1 MAHDFKERQEDG
13 GEYSMNINFKRFR
26 LGFASIVAAGSLAGI
41 LPASPASADLC
52 VSTTNCSVYLTQGN
66 SSSGFGTGN
75 FGQVDLKL
83 TGNTVTVTID
93 LAPGFFVINTG
104 FPGVAGFADSL
115 GGGLTIG
122 NFSSA
127 AYSGFLSDATND
139 LHFDGF
145 GYSNDAAGT
154 TGPNGGSAS
163 AVSVLSF
170 DVSNAGLNDVEQ
182 LLNLF
187 NPAGGDGPAVFVV
200 DAINRNTSGPGAGQT
215 GLISGTDTGTPAPVP
230 EPASLT
236 LLGSALIG
244 MGFLAYRRRKDP
256 A

>member
-1 MAHDFKERQEDG
+1 
-13 GEYSMNINFKRFR
+13 MNMSFRWFR
-26 LGFASIVAAGSLAGI
+26 LGSVIMVAAASLAGI
-41 LPASPASADLC
+41 LQVSPASADLC
-52 VSTTNCSVYLTQGN
+52 PSTTSCVVNLTQGN

-75 FGQVDLKL
+75 FGTVDLER
-83 TGNTVTVTID
+83 TGSTVTVTID
-93 LAPGFFVINTG
+93 LKSGFFLIGTG
-104 FPGVAGFADSL
+104 FPGTAGFADSL
-115 GGGLTIG
+115 GGGLTIN

-127 AYSGFLSDATND
+127 AYSGSLSDATKD

-145 GYSNDAAGT
+145 GFSNDAAGT
-154 TGPNGGSAS
+154 TAPSAGSGS
-163 AVSVLSF
+163 AVSHLSF
-170 DVSNAGLNDVEQ
+170 DVSKTGLNDVEQ

-187 NPAGGDGPAVFVV
+187 SPGGDGPAVFVV

-215 GLISGTDTGTPAPVP
+215 GLISGTTTTTRVP

-256 A
+256 V

>member
-1 MAHDFKERQEDG
+1 
-13 GEYSMNINFKRFR
+13 MNMNFKRFR
-26 LGFASIVAAGSLAGI
+26 LGFASIVAAGSLAGV

-52 VSTTNCSVYLTQGN
+52 ASTTSCIVNLTQGN
-66 SSSGFGTGN
+66 SSSGFGAGN
-75 FGQVDLKL
+75 FGTVDLERS
-83 TGNTVTVTID
+83 GSTVTVTID
-93 LAPGFFVINTG
+93 LAPGFFIIKTG

-115 GGGLTIG
+115 GGGLTIN

-145 GYSNDAAGT
+145 GFSNDAAGT
-154 TGPNGGSAS
+154 TGPHAGDAS
-163 AVSVLSF
+163 AVNVLSF
-170 DVSNAGLNDVEQ
+170 DVSKAGLNDVEQ

-187 NPAGGDGPAVFVV
+187 NPAGGDGPAAFVV
-200 DAINRNTSGPGAGQT
+200 DAINRNTSGPGAGAT
-215 GLISGTDTGTPAPVP
+215 GLISGTGTTTQVP

-236 LLGSALIG
+236 LLGSALIA
-244 MGFLAYRRRKDP
+244 MGFLAHRRRKDP

>member
-1 MAHDFKERQEDG
+1 
-13 GEYSMNINFKRFR
+13 MNINFKRFW
-26 LGFASIVAAGSLAGI
+26 LGFASVVAAGSFAGI

-52 VSTTNCSVYLTQGN
+52 VSTTSCTVYLTQGN
-66 SSSGFGTGN
+66 GGSGFGMGN
-75 FGQVDLKL
+75 FGTVDLER
-83 TGNTVTVTID
+83 TGSTVTVTID
-93 LAPGFFVINTG
+93 LAPGFFIINTG

-115 GGGLTIG
+115 GGGLTIN

-154 TGPNGGSAS
+154 TGPHGGSAS
-163 AVSVLSF
+163 AVNVLSF
-170 DVSNAGLNDVEQ
+170 DVSKAGLTDVEQ

-187 NPAGGDGPAVFVV
+187 SPAGGDGPALFVV
-200 DAINRNTSGPGAGQT
+200 DAINTNTYGPGAGKT
-215 GLISGTDTGTPAPVP
+215 GLISGTGTGTTTRVP

-236 LLGSALIG
+236 LLGSAMIG
-244 MGFLAYRRRKDP
+244 MGFWAHRRRKDP
-256 A
+256 V

>member
-1 MAHDFKERQEDG
+1 MDFDFR
-13 GEYSMNINFKRFR
+13 RFR
-26 LGFASIVAAGSLAGI
+26 LGLASLVVAGSLAGI
-41 LPASPASADLC
+41 LPASTASADIC
-52 VSTTNCSVYLTQGN
+52 ASTTSCVLNLTQGN
-66 SSSGFGTGN
+66 AGSGFGTGN
-75 FGQVDLKL
+75 FGTVDLER
-83 TGNTVTVTID
+83 TGSTVTVTID
-93 LAPGFFVINTG
+93 LAPGFFLIGTG
-104 FPGVAGFADSL
+104 FPGTAGFADSL

-127 AYSGFLSDATND
+127 AYSGFASHATND

-145 GYSNDAAGT
+145 GFSNDAAGT
-154 TGPNGGSAS
+154 TAPSAGSAA
-163 AVSVLSF
+163 AVNVLSF
-170 DVSNAGLNDVEQ
+170 DVSKVGLNDVEQ

-200 DAINRNTSGPGAGQT
+200 DAINRNTSGPGAGLT
-215 GLISGTDTGTPAPVP
+215 GLISATGGTTQVP

-244 MGFLAYRRRKDP
+244 MGFFARRRKNS